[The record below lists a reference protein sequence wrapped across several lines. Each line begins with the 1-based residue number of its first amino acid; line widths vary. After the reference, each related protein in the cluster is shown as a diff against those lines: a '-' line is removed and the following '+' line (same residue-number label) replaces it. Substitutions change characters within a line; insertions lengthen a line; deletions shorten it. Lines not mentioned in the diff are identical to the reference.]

1 MSIFSRIK
9 REITSLSDIHIEDP
23 EFLNPSLQ
31 VDDEALYRFGDHP
44 DKWNSY
50 KPVQIIFRTVIE
62 EGKAE

>member
-1 MSIFSRIK
+1 
-9 REITSLSDIHIEDP
+9 
-23 EFLNPSLQ
+23 LNPSLQ